1 MRIRDV
7 LVKLGKQGDST
18 NRAIMDR
25 LLGCANPA
33 MSHPDRLPLSP
44 TKIVV
49 RPSRSAILQNHV
61 ANAIVNYGLFA
72 RGEVKENN
80 TTDLETLEAIA
91 AGHYK
96 NFAACPREPNSA
108 VFVLRTPTEHRKLVS
123 DWTAKKEAA
132 FNKKI
137 ERQIARN
144 EEVNPD
150 A

>member
-25 LLGCANPA
+25 LLGCANTA
-33 MSHPDRLPLSP
+33 MSHPDRLPVTP
-44 TKIVV
+44 MKIVV

-72 RGEVKENN
+72 RGE
-80 TTDLETLEAIA
+80 TTTNDTADLVALEAIA

-96 NFAACPREPNSA
+96 NFAACPKEPNSA
-108 VFVLRTPTEHRKLVS
+108 VFVLRTPAEHRKLVS
-123 DWTAKKEAA
+123 DWNAKKEAA
-132 FNKKI
+132 FNKKV

-144 EEVNPD
+144 EEVNPE
-150 A
+150 